1 VTVNLFLH
9 RKKEKIKKM
18 KIVQG
23 NLIKTFG
30 IIYTK
35 MDFNKNLIE
44 IKFFNRIKLINRAI
58 LNVLFNLKLKL
69 IKIILIVMSLVKEIK
84 FGKSKKNKN

>member
-1 VTVNLFLH
+1 
-9 RKKEKIKKM
+9 M